1 MKIKRFLQGLAAF
14 AIIEL
19 FAGCTNILDSK
30 TAEKSKENTS
40 VSINFNANGRY
51 ISAGSFELNRITS
64 WKVIFKSDSGEK
76 DIELA
81 WFSETSDSSS
91 NSSSPSLNYSEGVL
105 NAKLIPTGIY
115 DITLEGSYSE
125 GNGTVTVSGT
135 KEDVTVSSETAKNYI
150 TVLVGL
156 KKDSSLSGSLDLSF
170 NTTTDI

>member
-14 AIIEL
+14 AIIAL

-64 WKVIFKSDSGEK
+64 WKVTFEPKGDSNEK

-81 WFSETSDSSS
+81 WPSETSDSSS
-91 NSSSPSLNYSEGVL
+91 NSNTPSLNYSEGVL

-115 DITLEGSYSE
+115 DITL
-125 GNGTVTVSGT
+125 
-135 KEDVTVSSETAKNYI
+135 
-150 TVLVGL
+150 
-156 KKDSSLSGSLDLSF
+156 
-170 NTTTDI
+170 